1 MVHILSMRYNPSA
14 IEKKWQQYWQEHM
27 MYRAEEDSPKPK
39 FYVLDMFPYPS
50 GDGLHVGHVE
60 GYTATDIYSRFK
72 RMQGFNVLHP
82 MGWDA
87 FGLPAENYAI
97 KTGVHP
103 KETTEQAIKTFR
115 RQIQDLGLSYDWS
128 REIGTHTKEYYR
140 WTQWLFLL
148 LYKNKLAYKAKAKV
162 NWCDSCKTVLANEQV
177 IDGRCERCKNE
188 VVQRELEQW
197 FFKITEFAEDLIKD
211 IQGVDWPSSTVLNQL
226 HWIGKSEGALLKFQ
240 VKDSDLAIEVFTTR
254 PDTLF
259 GATYMVLAPEHPLV
273 QRLQSKISNWNEVQ
287 VYVEAT
293 QKKTELERTE
303 LAKEKTGVRLD
314 GMMVINPASKEEIP
328 IFIADYVLA
337 NYGTGAIMAVPA
349 HDERDWEFAEK
360 YNLKSAMVICP
371 LEPGSHTC
379 PVLEEAYTEPGY
391 LVGSGTFDAMLSEKA
406 KWEITKSVKGEK
418 KTNYHLR
425 DWLISRQ
432 RYWGAPIPI
441 VYDPDG
447 RPHAIP
453 EEHLPWTLPTDVEFR
468 PTGTS
473 PLSESKELLERTE
486 RIFGKGWKPEIDTMD
501 TFVCSSWYFLRFA
514 DPNNE
519 KEFASKK
526 QIKKWLPVDLYVGG
540 AEHTVMHLLYAR
552 FFTKVLHKLGYIG
565 FKEPFLKLRHQG
577 IIIAEDGKKM
587 SKSLGNVV
595 NPDSEIVKQGADT
608 VRMYEMFLGPL
619 EDMKP
624 WNTKNIAGIR
634 RFLDKAWMFT
644 ESWKEGKGTEALER
658 TMHQTIR
665 KVGEDIEEF
674 RFNTAISALM
684 ICLNEMRS
692 AQEAGNHATR
702 SQAESFLKMLAPFA
716 PHLTEELWS
725 VIGNKAS
732 IHEQPWPSF
741 DAKTAQAESV
751 RLVLQVNGRVRDTI
765 EVAPAI
771 SEEKAKL
778 LALENKKIQEWLGGK
793 APKRVVVVPGRLV
806 NIVTE

>member
-1 MVHILSMRYNPSA
+1 MRYNPSA
-14 IEKKWQQYWQEHM
+14 IEKKWQQYWQEHV
-27 MYRAEEDSPKPK
+27 MYQAAEDSSKPK

-60 GYTATDIYSRFK
+60 GYTATDIYSRLK

-128 REIGTHTKEYYR
+128 REIGTHTPEYYK

-148 LYKNKLAYKAKAKV
+148 LYNNGLAYKAKANV

-177 IDGRCERCKNE
+177 VNGRCERCKNE
-188 VVQRELEQW
+188 VAQRELEQW
-197 FFKITEFAEDLIKD
+197 FFKITEFVEDLIKD
-211 IQGVDWPSSTVLNQL
+211 IQEVDWPSSTVLNQL

-240 VKDSDLAIEVFTTR
+240 VKESNLAIEVFTTR

-273 QRLQSKISNWNEVQ
+273 QQIQSKISNWHEVQ
-287 VYVEAT
+287 SYIEAT

-303 LAKEKTGVRLD
+303 LVKEKTGVRLE
-314 GMMVINPASKEEIP
+314 GVMAINPANKEEIP
-328 IFIADYVLA
+328 VFIADYVLA

-360 YNLKSAMVICP
+360 YNLKSIMVICP
-371 LEPGSHTC
+371 LKPGSHTC
-379 PVLEEAYTEPGY
+379 PVVEEAYTEPGY
-391 LVGSGTFDAMLSEKA
+391 LVGSEAFDGMPSEKA

-447 RPHAIP
+447 KPHPIP

-486 RIFGKGWKPEIDTMD
+486 KIFGKGWRPEIDTMD

-514 DPNNE
+514 DPNNA

-552 FFTKVLHKLGYIG
+552 FFTKVLHKLGYID

-595 NPDSEIVKQGADT
+595 NPDGEIARQGADA

-634 RFLDKAWMFT
+634 RFLDKAWMFV
-644 ESWKEGKGTEALER
+644 ESWKEGEGIESMER
-658 TMHQTIR
+658 KIHQTIR

-674 RFNTAISALM
+674 KFNTAISALM
-684 ICLNEMRS
+684 ICLNEMRA
-692 AQEAGNHATR
+692 AQGVGNHATR
-702 SQAESFLKMLAPFA
+702 FQMESFLKILAPFA

-741 DAKTAQAESV
+741 DSQAAQVESV
-751 RLVLQVNGRVRDTI
+751 RLVIQVNGRVRDTI
-765 EVAPAI
+765 EVAPSI
-771 SEEKAKL
+771 SEEEARR

-793 APKRVVVVPGRLV
+793 APKRIIVVPGRLV

>member
-1 MVHILSMRYNPSA
+1 MRYNPSE
-14 IEKKWQQYWQEHM
+14 IEKKWQQYWQEHV
-27 MYRAEEDSPKPK
+27 MYQAAEDSSKEK
-39 FYVLDMFPYPS
+39 LYVLDMFPYPS

-60 GYTATDIYSRFK
+60 GYTATDIYSRLK

-128 REIGTHTKEYYR
+128 REIGTHTPEYYK

-148 LYKNKLAYKAKAKV
+148 LYNNKLAYKAKANV

-177 IDGRCERCKNE
+177 VDGRCERCKNE

-211 IQGVDWPSSTVLNQL
+211 IQEVDWPSSTVLNQL

-240 VKDSDLAIEVFTTR
+240 IKDSDSVVEVFTTR

-259 GATYMVLAPEHPLV
+259 GATYMVLAPEHPLA
-273 QRLQSKISNWNEVQ
+273 QQLQSKISNWNEIQ
-287 VYVEAT
+287 LYIEAT

-303 LAKEKTGVRLD
+303 LTKKKTGVRLE
-314 GMMVINPASKEEIP
+314 GVMAINPANKEEIP
-328 IFIADYVLA
+328 VFIADYVLA

-349 HDERDWEFAEK
+349 HDARDWEFAEK

-391 LVGSGTFDAMLSEKA
+391 LVGSGKFDGTPSEKA

-441 VYDPDG
+441 VYDPAG
-447 RPHAIP
+447 KPHPIP
-453 EEHLPWTLPTDVEFR
+453 EEHLPWLLPTDVEFR

-486 RIFGKGWKPEIDTMD
+486 RIFGKGWKPEVDTMD

-514 DPNNE
+514 DSNNT

-552 FFTKVLHKLGYIG
+552 FFTKVLHKLGYVD

-595 NPDSEIVKQGADT
+595 NPDSEIVRQGADT

-634 RFLDKAWMFT
+634 RFLDKAWMFV

-658 TMHQTIR
+658 NIHQTIR

-674 RFNTAISALM
+674 KFNTAISALM
-684 ICLNEMRS
+684 ICLSEMRT

-702 SQAESFLKMLAPFA
+702 SQMESFLKMLAPFA
-716 PHLTEELWS
+716 PHLAEELWS

-732 IHEQPWPSF
+732 IHEQSWPLF
-741 DAKTAQAESV
+741 DSKAAQAESV
-751 RLVLQVNGRVRDTI
+751 RLVIQVNGRVRDTI
-765 EVAPAI
+765 EVPPAI
-771 SEEKAKL
+771 SEEEAKR
-778 LALENKKIQEWLGGK
+778 LALDNEKVQGLLGGK